1 MEKTPIKN
9 LIGAWG
15 SRRALAEEIGATV
28 AQVHKWADSGRIPSR
43 WQASVIEAAQSRGMS
58 HVTADWMV
66 RVHAQPREAAE

>member
-1 MEKTPIKN
+1 MEETPIKN

-43 WQASVIEAAQSRGMS
+43 WQASVIEAAQRRGMN
-58 HVTADWMV
+58 HVTAEWMV
-66 RVHAQPREAAE
+66 QVHAQPREAAE